1 MMKIET
7 TDEFL
12 ARGGKIQYIPAGVTG
27 LTGQEI
33 GLFMRG
39 EKAKARESIAGRI
52 GQAAGA
58 RNEFVMRRFARQSRE
73 VERLAN
79 LA

>member
-1 MMKIET
+1 MSKVET

-12 ARGGKIQYIPAGVTG
+12 ARGGKIQYIPAGITG

-39 EKAKARESIAGRI
+39 EKAKARQSIAAR
-52 GQAAGA
+52 AGA
-58 RNEFVMRRFARQSRE
+58 HNEFVTRRFARQSRE
-73 VERLAN
+73 VERLTN